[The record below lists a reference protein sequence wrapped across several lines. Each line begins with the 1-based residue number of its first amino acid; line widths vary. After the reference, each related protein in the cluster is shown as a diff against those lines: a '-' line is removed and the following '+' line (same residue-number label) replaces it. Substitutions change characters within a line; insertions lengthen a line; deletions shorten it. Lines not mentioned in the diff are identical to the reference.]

1 MWALLGR
8 IYVCFMYRPNT
19 GKPANE
25 NRWDAIFTREIDNAC
40 TNSKWNSPLFICM
53 YFFRTHNFNPLRYNY
68 KNNLPSS
75 SPVVKVIVIVTVFF
89 AAFHV
94 VYMRPNIYLHLYTTK
109 YISAFFTECSTPYD
123 WYKFQSIPSRF
134 TYHIPQCLYTFSR
147 WKHWTIMIRIVLLK
161 HWINHNN
168 CG

>member
-1 MWALLGR
+1 
-8 IYVCFMYRPNT
+8 
-19 GKPANE
+19 
-25 NRWDAIFTREIDNAC
+25 
-40 TNSKWNSPLFICM
+40 M

-134 TYHIPQCLYTFSR
+134 TYHIPQCPYTFSR
-147 WKHWTIMIRIVLLK
+147 WKHWTKMIRIVILK
-161 HWINHNN
+161 LDQSQQLRLILVIYYVFTHRICFNDIFKTIFKH
-168 CG
+168 